1 VRRGLGVTGGGRERV
16 GGGREEVEKGVE
28 GGWDKSDGRRSEW
41 VALDSCLVGRFFLV
55 WDRGLLGTVRG

>member
-1 VRRGLGVTGGGRERV
+1 M

-28 GGWDKSDGRRSEW
+28 GGKGREDGRRSGW